1 MKDIFSI
8 INIIA
13 IIVALISL
21 IGVFILSTLIFTW
34 KRRASLEF
42 EMRKRLE
49 QSVTDH
55 RNMSLSLQEKLR
67 WSEAILSMLPDYIS
81 DLLSSHT
88 KDELISHSI
97 TLSNFLLDSKS
108 TVFFLWDEEKERYMP
123 YSLPSI
129 YKIEIKQGETII
141 GASGLLKIP
150 LTMEDYQFVVS
161 QRNDI
166 KFEQIPG
173 INIEIALPI
182 MTRMK
187 TCGIIA
193 TISKHRVKD
202 ITEVKRLLQIVAEIT
217 GIALENIELFNK
229 IENIAITDTL
239 TQLWNRSYLFKQF
252 SHDLEKA
259 RKKLRPISVIMFDLD
274 HFKSFNDTYGHL
286 VGDKILKE
294 ISKVLMNK
302 TKKIGWVARY
312 GGEEFLVVLPE
323 TTKDEAFHTAEKIR
337 KNIENMHF
345 AIDKNITLKLTIS
358 GGIASFPFDGDETE
372 SLIKSADDS
381 LYRAKEEGRNRIVPT

>member
-187 TCGIIA
+187 TYGIIA